1 MLEGRLGD
9 HTESRSIGSSQR
21 STWWERR
28 QKRREDRERKR
39 EEEQSGLGEGLY
51 QTLQTVSGAMEHER
65 HKERDWEIER
75 LCRLVKLDFE
85 LEARNRRQR
94 RDQENQQRRDDNA
107 GDHDRGESSQ
117 SGTCQRRDRSQIDTN
132 FQFPF

>member
-1 MLEGRLGD
+1 MSEGHSGD

-39 EEEQSGLGEGLY
+39 KEEQSGLGEGLY

-75 LCRLVKLDFE
+75 FRRLVKDFE

-94 RDQENQQRRDDNA
+94 RDQENRQTRDDNA

-117 SGTCQRRDRSQIDTN
+117 SDTRQRRDRSQIDTN